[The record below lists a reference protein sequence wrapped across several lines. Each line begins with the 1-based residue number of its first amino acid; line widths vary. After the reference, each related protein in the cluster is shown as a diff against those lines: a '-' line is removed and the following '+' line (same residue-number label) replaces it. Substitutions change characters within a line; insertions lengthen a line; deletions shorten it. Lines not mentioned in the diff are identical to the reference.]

1 MHVLVAEGRS
11 LAQGRTVN
19 WWQALWHLGPLL
31 GPLVVFLPLLCLYL
45 VWEGC
50 GKRPDT
56 DFSSSLLHQLKS
68 LQRASLKRT
77 PHGRRKVLEKRSRS
91 PRRSG
96 RRAKRRRRRL
106 PALLRRSWMNVSRR
120 WLPSR
125 RPRIPLPV
133 CLRAPL
139 CWMNLSASTPTR
151 IRSPWPCCTFE
162 ITLIKMAGPCGTLSI
177 ASLKSSPRPS

>member
-96 RRAKRRRRRL
+96 RRVKRRRRRL
-106 PALLRRSWMNVSRR
+106 PLLLKRSWMNVSRR
-120 WLPSR
+120 WLPSQ
-125 RPRIPLPV
+125 RPRIPLPICPRGMDV
-133 CLRAPL
+133 GGLGILGCPYKIELLINNRWVNFKKESKFL
-139 CWMNLSASTPTR
+139 VHLVFEN
-151 IRSPWPCCTFE
+151 IRTSF
-162 ITLIKMAGPCGTLSI
+162 
-177 ASLKSSPRPS
+177 